1 MNDARVSAR
10 PRSSQAFTG
19 RASSAR
25 AFRTAVATSTRLYA
39 FRLGIDFL
47 KIFDWLEAACA
58 RPSAGIR
65 PNLSSLS
72 TGPLTPHPN
81 AEQAKPLLRLD
92 HALAGEN
99 SPSH

>member
-25 AFRTAVATSTRLYA
+25 AFRTAGATSTRLYV
-39 FRLGIDFL
+39 FRLRIDFL

-58 RPSAGIR
+58 TAVGGHPAESLLTLDWQQMTCEGTQDSA
-65 PNLSSLS
+65 
-72 TGPLTPHPN
+72 
-81 AEQAKPLLRLD
+81 
-92 HALAGEN
+92 
-99 SPSH
+99 